1 MYSDENELSGYYRK
15 DDASEREDQAR
26 RRLLI
31 WPWLVVAGFLAIVI
45 GIVGPLV
52 TVH

>member
-1 MYSDENELSGYYRK
+1 MYTDDDDLPYEFSK
-15 DDASEREDQAR
+15 DDPSEREDQPR

-31 WPWLVVAGFLAIVI
+31 WPWLVVAGLLAIVI

-52 TVH
+52 S